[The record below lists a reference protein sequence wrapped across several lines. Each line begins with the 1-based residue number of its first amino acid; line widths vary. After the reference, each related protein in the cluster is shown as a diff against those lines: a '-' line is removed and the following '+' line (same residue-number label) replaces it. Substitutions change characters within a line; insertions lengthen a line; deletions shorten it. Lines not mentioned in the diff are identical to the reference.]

1 MRRPIVCLLP
11 LAGARLTPRRRPSLL
26 EPPTWCLPWLRVQ
39 LRIRFALG
47 IRLNRSTWFD
57 ASDALKTVL
66 VERRRIRSAGW
77 FN

>member
-1 MRRPIVCLLP
+1 MP